1 VKLKLYYVV
10 AICLAASIVTP
21 AFAQSGGADTYKAK
35 CAMCH
40 GADGLG
46 ATPAGK
52 AMKAASFKDPAVVKT
67 PDAARIAIVKSG
79 RTRCRLMPA
88 SSLTFRSRQWW
99 RTSAH
104 WRSRKEAETR
114 TGQDRTRRRVSAL
127 GRSGRMGCTIPVS
140 RRHS

>member
-1 VKLKLYYVV
+1 M
-10 AICLAASIVTP
+10 VTP

-67 PDAARIAIVKSG
+67 PDATLIAIVKNGKNKMPSYAG
-79 RTRCRLMPA
+79 KLTDDQITAAVGYIRTLE
-88 SSLTFRSRQWW
+88 
-99 RTSAH
+99 
-104 WRSRKEAETR
+104 K
-114 TGQDRTRRRVSAL
+114 
-127 GRSGRMGCTIPVS
+127 
-140 RRHS
+140 